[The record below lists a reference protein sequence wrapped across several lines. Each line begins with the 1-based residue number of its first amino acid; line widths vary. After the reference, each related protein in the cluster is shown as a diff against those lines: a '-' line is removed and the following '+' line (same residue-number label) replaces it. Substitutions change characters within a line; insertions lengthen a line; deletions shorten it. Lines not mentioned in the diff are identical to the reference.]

1 MGNGGESGLN
11 TLAQRGLGRRGWHGR
26 KLIST
31 LRGMHADGTAKLRGL
46 LEAYADRK
54 AKTQPAATAC
64 DAEGERKRR
73 AGGEILRTVVR
84 PVLEAVLLE
93 LKSAGHDAATR
104 DHTDRDDAYPSV
116 ALSFTPRAANTPDA
130 LSSAIIF
137 RYDPRRGILV
147 QRDVKPSPRRAKA
160 VTLTGDRSG
169 TVSVDVVSEAWVV
182 TKTLD
187 FIEAVLK
194 AN

>member
-1 MGNGGESGLN
+1 
-11 TLAQRGLGRRGWHGR
+11 
-26 KLIST
+26 
-31 LRGMHADGTAKLRGL
+31 MHADGTARLRGL
-46 LEAYADRK
+46 LEAYAERK
-54 AKTQPAATAC
+54 AKTHVVATAS
-64 DAEGERKRR
+64 DAEGERRRR
-73 AGGEILRTVVR
+73 AGGEILRSVVR
-84 PVLEAVLLE
+84 PVLEEMLIE
-93 LKSAGHDAATR
+93 LKSAGHDASTR

-137 RYDPRRGILV
+137 RYDPRRGIVV
-147 QRDVKPSPRRAKA
+147 QRDVKPSPRRKT

-169 TVSVDVVSEAWVV
+169 TMGVDVVSTSWVV

>member
-1 MGNGGESGLN
+1 
-11 TLAQRGLGRRGWHGR
+11 
-26 KLIST
+26 
-31 LRGMHADGTAKLRGL
+31 MHADGTAKLRSL
-46 LEAYADRK
+46 LEAYAERK
-54 AKTQPAATAC
+54 TKTQHVSTAS
-64 DAEGERKRR
+64 DAEGERRR
-73 AGGEILRTVVR
+73 RGGGDILRSVVR

-93 LKSAGHDAATR
+93 LKTAGHDASTR

-116 ALSFTPRAANTPDA
+116 ALSFTPRAANSPDA

-137 RYDPRRGILV
+137 RYDPRRGIVV
-147 QRDVKPSPRRAKA
+147 QRDVKPSPRRKT

-169 TVSVDVVSEAWVV
+169 TMGVDVVSTSWVV

-187 FIEAVLK
+187 FVEAVLK

>member
-1 MGNGGESGLN
+1 
-11 TLAQRGLGRRGWHGR
+11 
-26 KLIST
+26 
-31 LRGMHADGTAKLRGL
+31 MHTDDAAKLRSL
-46 LEAYADRK
+46 LEAYAERK
-54 AKTQPAATAC
+54 AKMQHVSTAS
-64 DAEGERKRR
+64 DAEGERRR
-73 AGGEILRTVVR
+73 RTGGDILRTVVR
-84 PVLEAVLLE
+84 PVLEEVVLE

-137 RYDPRRGILV
+137 RYDPRRGIVV
-147 QRDVKPSPRRAKA
+147 QRDVKPSPRRKT

-169 TVSVDVVSEAWVV
+169 TMSVDVVSTAWVV

-187 FIEAVLK
+187 FVEAVLK

>member
-1 MGNGGESGLN
+1 
-11 TLAQRGLGRRGWHGR
+11 
-26 KLIST
+26 
-31 LRGMHADGTAKLRGL
+31 MHAEGAAKLRGM

-54 AKTQPAATAC
+54 AKTQASKTAS
-64 DAEGERKRR
+64 DTEGERKRR

-84 PVLEAVLLE
+84 PVLEQVLLE

-160 VTLTGDRSG
+160 VTLSGDRSG

>member
-1 MGNGGESGLN
+1 M
-11 TLAQRGLGRRGWHGR
+11 HG
-26 KLIST
+26 
-31 LRGMHADGTAKLRGL
+31 DGTAKLRGL
-46 LEAYADRK
+46 LEAYAERK
-54 AKTQPAATAC
+54 AKTQHVSTAS
-64 DAEGERKRR
+64 DAEGERRRR
-73 AGGEILRTVVR
+73 AGGDILRTVVR
-84 PVLEAVLLE
+84 PVLEEVLLE
-93 LKSAGHDAATR
+93 LKSAGHDASTR

-116 ALSFTPRAANTPDA
+116 ALSFTPRAANSPDA

-137 RYDPRRGILV
+137 RYDPRRGIVV

-169 TVSVDVVSEAWVV
+169 TIGIDVVSPSWVV

-187 FIEAVLK
+187 FVEAVLK

>member
-1 MGNGGESGLN
+1 
-11 TLAQRGLGRRGWHGR
+11 
-26 KLIST
+26 
-31 LRGMHADGTAKLRGL
+31 MHADGTAKLRGL
-46 LEAYADRK
+46 LEAYAERK
-54 AKTQPAATAC
+54 AKTQVVPTAS
-64 DAEGERKRR
+64 DAEAERKRR
-73 AGGEILRTVVR
+73 AGGEILRAVVR
-84 PVLEAVLLE
+84 PVLEEVLAQLRI
-93 LKSAGHDAATR
+93 AGHDASTR

-137 RYDPRRGILV
+137 RYDPRRGIVV

-169 TVSVDVVSEAWVV
+169 TMGVDVVSTSWVV

-187 FIEAVLK
+187 FVEAVLK

>member
-1 MGNGGESGLN
+1 
-11 TLAQRGLGRRGWHGR
+11 
-26 KLIST
+26 
-31 LRGMHADGTAKLRGL
+31 MHADGSAKLRSL
-46 LEAYADRK
+46 LEAYAERK
-54 AKTQPAATAC
+54 TKAQHVTTAS
-64 DAEGERKRR
+64 DAEGERRRR

-84 PVLEAVLLE
+84 PVLEEVLLQ
-93 LKSAGHDAATR
+93 LKIAGHDASTR

-137 RYDPRRGILV
+137 RYDPRRGIVV
-147 QRDVKPSPRRAKA
+147 QRDVKPSPRRGKA
-160 VTLTGDRSG
+160 VTLSGDRSG
-169 TVSVDVVSEAWVV
+169 TMGVDVVSAAWVA

-187 FIEAVLK
+187 FVEAVLK